1 MKRIASQ
8 CIICSP
14 TDIRYN
20 SVVELSD
27 SNVVQRI
34 FPLNENQSEPA
45 NTLFFDGIIS
55 LPVLSLIESG
65 FQWTDQLEP
74 EYQLISLSGNSINA
88 THFSSN
94 KKIIIDLGTTDIT
107 TICNLISDNYVFFQQ
122 FSFSDIITACTSTP
136 ALFLNKT
143 HELKPGIT
151 TQLILWEKV
160 DFSVKK
166 LSKYSKIRVI

>member
-8 CIICSP
+8 CVICSP

-65 FQWTDQLEP
+65 FQWTDQSEP
-74 EYQLISLSGNSINA
+74 EYQLISLFGKSIDA
-88 THFSSN
+88 AYISSN
-94 KKIIIDLGTTDIT
+94 KKIIIDFGTTDIT
-107 TICNLISDNYVFFQQ
+107 TINNLISDNYAFFQQ
-122 FSFSDIITACTSTP
+122 FSFSDIITACTSAP

-143 HELKPGIT
+143 HELKPDIT

-166 LSKYSKIRVI
+166 LSKYSKISVI